1 MRMELLLAIN
11 IAAGGLLLAGLI
23 RIVWPY
29 VAKTSARRRAAERDE
44 LDRDSVH
51 TSTE

>member
-1 MRMELLLAIN
+1 MELLLIIN
-11 IAAGGLLLAGLI
+11 IAGGALLLAGLI

-29 VAKTSARRRAAERDE
+29 ATKASARRKAAERDE

-51 TSTE
+51 TSAE